1 MVIYTPDHLEAIVES
16 FNRWLDTEDSKNPKV
31 AFFLATAQPPP
42 HFKPA
47 FAAVVFYDGDE
58 TEGRRIF
65 KPFFDINPVADLT
78 HPLPYVELVMSE
90 RNIPNLIE
98 WNA

>member
-1 MVIYTPDHLEAIVES
+1 MIIYTPDHLEALVET
-16 FNRWLDTEDSKNPKV
+16 FNKWFDTEDGKNPKA
-31 AFFLATAQPPP
+31 AFFLGTGLPPP
-42 HFKPA
+42 HFMPA
-47 FAAVVFYDGDE
+47 IIVAVFYDGEE

-90 RNIPNLIE
+90 RNVPNLIE
-98 WNA
+98 WDA